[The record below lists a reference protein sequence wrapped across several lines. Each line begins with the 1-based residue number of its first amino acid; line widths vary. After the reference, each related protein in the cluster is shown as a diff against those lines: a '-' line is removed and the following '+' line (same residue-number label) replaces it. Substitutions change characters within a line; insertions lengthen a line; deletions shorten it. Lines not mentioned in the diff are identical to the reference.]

1 MHLRDLLCEKG
12 GSNNTTDS
20 VSAGEIDN
28 VGNIEKD
35 VEKNFSPHQIFFKN
49 VGSLAWNPE

>member
-1 MHLRDLLCEKG
+1 LSCKKG

-35 VEKNFSPHQIFFKN
+35 VEKNFSLSRKFFSKN
-49 VGSLAWNPE
+49 AGSLA